1 VARAEMLDGS
11 RYGDA
16 VTQIRASEKDTR
28 ESVITSA
35 ELPHQFRNRG
45 PGEVVPALRC
55 RACPTMMAVACT
67 SRCHRNDAVRS
78 MWSIGLW
85 VNRSMWLWIRT
96 VSSALLAW
104 HATAALVCGRPI

>member
-1 VARAEMLDGS
+1 
-11 RYGDA
+11 
-16 VTQIRASEKDTR
+16 
-28 ESVITSA
+28 VITSA
-35 ELPHQFRNRG
+35 ELPTSSATG
-45 PGEVVPALRC
+45 APGEVVPVLRC